1 MIRQTIRRRARILAA
16 VAVAALVAVAVS
28 VWQFRGDAADAGAP
42 RPSRV
47 AGAAQPT
54 VTVTR
59 GELTEVVTLHA
70 VVGAL
75 PQFSV
80 NATASGPLAR
90 TAVGPGQAVAAGQ
103 QLFSSGGSGVAA
115 PAAGTFVKWLVA
127 EGAPVSSGVPVAVVA
142 YAGFAETA
150 SVPPDAAYRLLDG
163 RISARAMITGGPG
176 PFDCALVQA
185 YSDGAG
191 AGAGTGSGAA
201 AGPAGAPAAGGVP
214 VVCAIPPDV
223 PALAGLT
230 GTVAVKSATVK
241 DALLLPVEAVA
252 GAAAHGE
259 VSRVDPRSGKAE
271 VVKVGLGIS
280 NGTQIQVTEG
290 LAQGDVV
297 LGTAPPLDARL
308 P

>member
-1 MIRQTIRRRARILAA
+1 MIRRRARIIAA
-16 VAVAALVAVAVS
+16 VSVAALVAVVFSA
-28 VWQFRGDAADAGAP
+28 WQFLGPAGDP
-42 RPSRV
+42 RPSRA
-47 AGAAQPT
+47 AGGPRPAAAPPRT
-54 VTVTR
+54 VSVTR
-59 GELTEVVTLHA
+59 GDLTEVVTLHA
-70 VVGAL
+70 VVNAL

-80 NATASGPLAR
+80 LATAPGPLAR
-90 TAVGPGQAVAAGQ
+90 TDVGPGQAVAAGRP
-103 QLFSSGGSGVAA
+103 LFTSGGVGVAA

-127 EGAPVSSGVPVAVVA
+127 EGAPVSAGVPVAVVA
-142 YAGFAETA
+142 YPGFAETA

-185 YSDGAG
+185 YAEAPGNSNA
-191 AGAGTGSGAA
+191 TG
-201 AGPAGAPAAGGVP
+201 AGPAGVP
-214 VVCAIPPDV
+214 VVCAIPPEV
-223 PALAGLT
+223 PALAGLS
-230 GTVAVKSATVK
+230 GTVAVKSATAK

-259 VSRVDPRSGKAE
+259 VSRVDPRSGRAE

-280 NGTQIQVTEG
+280 NGTLIQITEG